1 MSKRPFNKKKP
12 QGKSQARGPT
22 LPSSLGLSNASSSKS
37 KPSTTGPKSKAKSD
51 AAGYAARKARKPSL
65 PNPSGDIYEHI
76 QPKNRRSR
84 IQASFTRDELT
95 ELGAENGFDP
105 DGADDDVRER
115 MRARLVG
122 EFDDDDEPTMK
133 RGGDDDEEEE
143 DEELDSDVAFDEE
156 DEDRFAGFFS
166 AKVCLSILISLLLLP
181 IAYFQGRNLT
191 FVSSFIFSFLSSVA
205 TLDMIIH

>member
-12 QGKSQARGPT
+12 EGKSQARGPT
-22 LPSSLGLSNASSSKS
+22 LPSALGLSNASSSKS
-37 KPSTTGPKSKAKSD
+37 KSSATGPKSKAKSD

-65 PNPSGDIYEHI
+65 ANPSGDIYEHI

-84 IQASFTRDELT
+84 IQAGFTQDELT

-105 DGADDDVRER
+105 DAADDDVRER

-122 EFDDDDEPTMK
+122 EFDDEDEAPRKK
-133 RGGDDDEEEE
+133 RGDDDDDEEE

-166 AKVCLSILISLLLLP
+166 AKVRLS
-181 IAYFQGRNLT
+181 T
-191 FVSSFIFSFLSSVA
+191 FRFIVLSRDGPFPRTSFVLSSIFLLSTPFQVC
-205 TLDMIIH
+205 I